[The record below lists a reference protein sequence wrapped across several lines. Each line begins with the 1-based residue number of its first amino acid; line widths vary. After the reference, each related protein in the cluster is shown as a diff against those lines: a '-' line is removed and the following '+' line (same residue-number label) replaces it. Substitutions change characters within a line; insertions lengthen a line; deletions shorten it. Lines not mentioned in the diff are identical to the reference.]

1 MNGNQTIYLAGGCF
15 WCTEAV
21 FSKVKGVLASYSGY
35 SGGSIKNPCYRE
47 VCQGI
52 TGHAECIKLEYDG
65 DVINL
70 NSILAIF
77 FATHDPT
84 TLNRQG
90 YDIGTQ
96 YRSAIFYTNEEQKE
110 IVTNFISEL
119 VDQAVFEKPI
129 VTEITPFEAFYLAE
143 SEHQQYYEL
152 NSNERYCS
160 AVISPKLNYLKN
172 QFTDLLL

>member
-52 TGHAECIKLEYDG
+52 TGHAECIKLEYDA

-129 VTEITPFEAFYLAE
+129 VTVITPFEAFYLADLE
-143 SEHQQYYEL
+143 DQQYYEL
-152 NSNERYCS
+152 NSNDTYCS
-160 AVISPKLNYLKN
+160 VVFSPKLNYLKN